1 MRDGHRMTRRTV
13 YEFDALTAER
23 PGDAAI
29 AGLHYVPEQVF
40 AWLKG
45 EALRFAELGGAT
57 WLRLAQA
64 HGRPAVRVNSFV
76 GVIRTPCGFQIE
88 VLPKVAKARAGG
100 DDEARKL
107 LIKMLRCLREFEH
120 IQTASA
126 QLAATSMPL
135 LEVFIA
141 EFLRAV
147 ERIVKRGLQSDY
159 RQEQQN
165 RFALR
170 GKLQMA
176 SHLRQNLCRRDRF
189 FTEADEYS
197 PNRPENRLLH
207 AALRRVLAW
216 TNSQANQQLARELG
230 FVFAEVPVSADP
242 GVDFG
247 RVRHDRCMAHYEA
260 ALAWAR
266 LILRDESPLTGEG
279 HHSAPSLLFPMEKV
293 FEAFVARHLAG
304 QLKPAFHLRAQEQ
317 NQYLVRHLEQK
328 WFGLKPDLLVRE
340 SKKNRLVLDTKW
352 KLVYSSQANS
362 YEKYGLAQSDFYQL
376 YAYGQNYLEGQG
388 CVVLIYPRTDALDQ
402 ALPKFEFIRSSGL
415 CLWVLPFCLE
425 DMCLLLPPC
434 GSLDEFFDH
443 SNARALAGRE

>member
-1 MRDGHRMTRRTV
+1 MTRCTV
-13 YEFDALTAER
+13 YEFDLLAAER
-23 PGDAAI
+23 PGDAVI
-29 AGLHYVPEQVF
+29 AGLQPVPEKVF

-45 EALRFAELGGAT
+45 EAQRFAEQGGAT
-57 WLRLAQA
+57 WLCLSQS

-88 VLPKVAKARAGG
+88 VLPKVAKAIDGG
-100 DDEARKL
+100 DAEARRL
-107 LIKMLRCLREFEH
+107 LIEMLRCLREFEH
-120 IQTASA
+120 IQAASA

-135 LEVFIA
+135 LEIFIA

-176 SHLRQNLCRRDRF
+176 LHLRQNLCRRDRF
-189 FTEADEYS
+189 FTEADKFS

-207 AALRRVLAW
+207 AALRRVLTW

-230 FVFAEVPVSADP
+230 FVFAEVPVSAAP
-242 GVDFG
+242 WGDFS

-266 LILRDESPLTGEG
+266 LVLRDESPLTGQG
-279 HHSAPSLLFPMEKV
+279 QHYAPSLLFPMEKV

-304 QLKPAFHLRAQEQ
+304 QLKPAFHMHEQ
-317 NQYLVRHLEQK
+317 VQNRHLVLHLEQK
-328 WFGLKPDLLVRE
+328 WFGLKPDLLLRE
-340 SKKNRLVLDTKW
+340 STKNRLVLDTKW
-352 KLVYSSQANS
+352 KLIDSSQANS
-362 YEKYGLAQSDFYQL
+362 NEKYGLAQSDFYQL

-388 CVVLIYPRTDALDQ
+388 SVVLIYPKTDALDQ
-402 ALPKFEFIRSSGL
+402 ALPKFEFINPSGL

-425 DMCLLLPPC
+425 NKRLLLPPC
-434 GSLDEFFDH
+434 GSLNEFFTLDTQEERH
-443 SNARALAGRE
+443 S